1 MCFRRDYLIFFNV
14 GLKGRLSFYW
24 NSLIICFVYI
34 SDTEVLPTK
43 RRDEEMDTL
52 VMDTKL
58 KIIEILKVRKLF
70 FSA

>member
-1 MCFRRDYLIFFNV
+1 M
-14 GLKGRLSFYW
+14 
-24 NSLIICFVYI
+24 

-70 FSA
+70 LTAYFYVYVILLL